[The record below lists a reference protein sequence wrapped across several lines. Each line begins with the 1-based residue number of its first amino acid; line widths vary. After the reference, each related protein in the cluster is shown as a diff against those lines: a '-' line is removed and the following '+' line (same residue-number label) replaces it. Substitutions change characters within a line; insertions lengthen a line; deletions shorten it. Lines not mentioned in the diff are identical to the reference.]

1 MNTTRTLLSVTLALA
16 MGGAITGC
24 HHEQTERAEMKADPV
39 HAHLATVEKVVE
51 GKPIEVY
58 GIVQPARQS
67 FVSSRVMGPVIAVRV
82 AAGDVVK
89 KGQILLSI
97 KPQTIEGQVSQAEGA
112 LAQAQAALA
121 LAEKNFHRY
130 ERLHEKR
137 AASDL
142 ELDMAR
148 MQYEQAQGAVQQAQG
163 AVKSASSVA
172 DEATVKAPYPARV
185 VDKLV
190 EVGDLAAPGRPLVRL
205 ESLDSRS
212 IWLTVR
218 EADIRRVQEGASLSV
233 RFDTRPEL
241 GQVSGTVNEIV
252 AAADPAT
259 HTFTVKASLGDL
271 HIPSGISGRATLPG
285 DEVERLVIPA
295 VAVHRRGGLEL
306 VVVRD
311 ADGTART
318 RAVTTGSALAGGRI
332 EVLSGLAEGEQVA
345 IDLPAPVADGTP
357 VEVAS

>member
-16 MGGAITGC
+16 MGGAIIGC
-24 HHEQTERAEMKADPV
+24 HDEQTERAEMKADPV

-130 ERLHEKR
+130 ERLHEQQ

-259 HTFTVKASLGDL
+259 HTFTVKATLGDL
-271 HIPSGISGRATLPG
+271 HVPSGISGRATLPG

-318 RAVTTGSALAGGRI
+318 RAVTTGTALSDGRI
-332 EVLSGLAEGEQVA
+332 EVLSGLAEGEQVVV
-345 IDLPAPVADGTP
+345 DLPGPVADGTP